1 MIVPGVVVRKRNECV
16 PVEGEDMPT
25 TSKTAPEA
33 SGGQVAVEL
42 TMDASTLPNVV
53 PCFTPGTVIATP
65 FGEKRVEELAVG
77 DRVLT
82 RDNGLQEIRWI
93 GSSHLTAQDLAR
105 SPDLRPV
112 LIRSGALEHGLPE
125 ADILVSPWHNVLIQ
139 NQATRAFFDENEV
152 LAAAAHLT
160 GIDGVDVADVADV
173 TYIHFMFDRHEVVLS
188 NGFWTESLRPDDA
201 VMASLGQTQ
210 RQQICKLFPELREVE
225 GRKAYQSARRA
236 LNGEECRLLTK

>member
-1 MIVPGVVVRKRNECV
+1 
-16 PVEGEDMPT
+16 MPT
-25 TSKTAPEA
+25 TENTKIDAA
-33 SGGQVAVEL
+33 SDINSESV
-42 TMDASTLPNVV
+42 SLPNVV

-65 FGEKRVEELAVG
+65 FGEKSVETLSVG

-93 GSSHLTAQDLAR
+93 GTSRLSAQDLKNA
-105 SPDLRPV
+105 PDLRPV

-139 NQATRAFFDENEV
+139 SASTRAFFDENEV
-152 LAAAAHLT
+152 LAAAADLT
-160 GIDGVDVADVADV
+160 GIDGVDVSDVAEV

-188 NGFWTESLRPDDA
+188 NGFWSESLRPDDA

-210 RQQICKLFPELREVE
+210 RQQIFKLFPELRDVE

-236 LNGEECRLLTK
+236 LTRNECRLLTK

>member
-1 MIVPGVVVRKRNECV
+1 
-16 PVEGEDMPT
+16 MPT
-25 TSKTAPEA
+25 TDKFTAMTAGGKTQTGIAAKPDA
-33 SGGQVAVEL
+33 DVDVA
-42 TMDASTLPNVV
+42 AACLPNVV

-65 FGEKRVEELAVG
+65 TGEKRVEDLAVG

-93 GSSHLTAQDLAR
+93 GSSKLSAHDLQA

-139 NQATRAFFDENEV
+139 SPSTRAFFDENEV
-152 LAAAAHLT
+152 LAAAADLT
-160 GIDGVDVADVADV
+160 GIDGVDIVEARDV

-188 NGFWTESLRPDDA
+188 NGFWSESLRPDDA
-201 VMASLGQTQ
+201 VMASMGQSQ
-210 RQQICKLFPELREVE
+210 RQQIFKLFPELRNVE

-236 LNGEECRLLTK
+236 LSRDECRLLTK

>member
-1 MIVPGVVVRKRNECV
+1 
-16 PVEGEDMPT
+16 MPT
-25 TSKTAPEA
+25 TENMKSDRLGDIAAGKEP
-33 SGGQVAVEL
+33 
-42 TMDASTLPNVV
+42 LPKVV

-65 FGEKRVEELAVG
+65 SGEKPVEDLDVG

-93 GSSHLTAQDLAR
+93 GSSRLTAQDLKS

-139 NQATRAFFDENEV
+139 SASTHAFFDENEV
-152 LAAAAHLT
+152 LAAAADLT
-160 GIDGVDVADVADV
+160 GIDGVDVAEVAEV

-188 NGFWTESLRPDDA
+188 NGFWSESLRPDDA
-201 VMASLGQTQ
+201 VMASMGQSQ
-210 RQQICKLFPELREVE
+210 RQEIFSLFPELRDVE

-236 LNGEECRLLTK
+236 LTRNECRLLTK

>member
-1 MIVPGVVVRKRNECV
+1 MTEN
-16 PVEGEDMPT
+16 T
-25 TSKTAPEA
+25 KTFKA
-33 SGGQVAVEL
+33 SSS
-42 TMDASTLPNVV
+42 ASMANVV

-65 FGEKRVEELAVG
+65 TGERPVETLAVG

-93 GSSHLTAQDLAR
+93 GSSRLSAQDLKA

-125 ADILVSPWHNVLIQ
+125 ADILVSPWHSVLLQ
-139 NQATRAFFDENEV
+139 SDTTRAFFDENEV
-152 LAAAAHLT
+152 LAAAADLT
-160 GIDGVDVADVADV
+160 GMDGVEVVDASEV

-188 NGFWTESLRPDDA
+188 NGFWSESLRPDEA
-201 VMASLGQTQ
+201 VLASMGEKQ
-210 RQQICKLFPELREVE
+210 RNQILKLFPELAGVE

-236 LNGEECRLLTK
+236 LSRAESKLLIK

>member
-1 MIVPGVVVRKRNECV
+1 
-16 PVEGEDMPT
+16 MPT
-25 TSKTAPEA
+25 TENTKIDAA
-33 SGGQVAVEL
+33 SDINSESV
-42 TMDASTLPNVV
+42 SLPNVV

-65 FGEKRVEELAVG
+65 FGEKSVETLSVG

-93 GSSHLTAQDLAR
+93 GTSRLSAQDLKNA
-105 SPDLRPV
+105 PDLRPV

-139 NQATRAFFDENEV
+139 SASTRAFFDENEV
-152 LAAAAHLT
+152 LAAAADLT
-160 GIDGVDVADVADV
+160 GIDGVDVSEVPEV

-188 NGFWTESLRPDDA
+188 NGFWSESLRPDDA
-201 VMASLGQTQ
+201 VMASLGQAQ
-210 RQQICKLFPELREVE
+210 RQQIFKLFPELRDVE

-236 LNGEECRLLTK
+236 LTRNECRLLTK